1 MSIVTRY
8 ASIIRQVIAVAAVV
22 IGSLNDLSL
31 PGSVRAALVI
41 AGSVILAAEH
51 VLAALMDPATSIN
64 VSSSIRVP
72 SSSKGSAF
80 GTSGLGSATLPST
93 KGVDPNASQ

>member
-93 KGVDPNASQ
+93 QGVDPNASQ